1 MKHAFTAVTLPVAV
15 AASAL
20 FASPRAVAT
29 ADNTS
34 TILSNDNRQS
44 AGRLQGGV
52 LTLRMEAREGK
63 WYPDG
68 PDGMARV
75 VAAFAE
81 EGKPLQNPG
90 PLIRVP
96 VGTEIHV
103 TVRNSLEA
111 PLTLHGFGKDR
122 GITADSV
129 RIEPGEVREMRF
141 TASAVGT
148 YWYAGRTEAVPA
160 LYARRNQDSQ
170 LNGVIV
176 VDPPGGRTQPNDRIF
191 LISWWVNEDT
201 TAARGGAA
209 STLVINGL
217 SWPHTERFEVTQG
230 DSLHWRWVSMTAP
243 MHPMHLHGFYFR
255 VDGKGNG
262 AQYTTYA
269 PDARRLAVTEVLRPG
284 ETMEVAWSPS
294 KPGNW
299 IFHCHLA
306 RHMTPRADPT
316 DDRTRNGETHD
327 AHVSGDSKHQHQ
339 MSRLVL
345 GIHVKPSGALAVK
358 PKRDARA
365 MRLLIR
371 SRSMEDGDYP
381 RYSYGLGGTPTEPD
395 TVFTMPGP
403 MLILEKDEPVAIT
416 VVNRSHEPAAVH
428 WHGIELESFPDGV
441 PGWSGAG
448 QNILPAVPAGDSIT
462 VRFTPPRAGT
472 FMYHSHFNEMEQ
484 IASGL
489 YGAILVL
496 DRGQRYDPETDR
508 VLLFSDSKPG
518 SDPRRLAPALLNGRA
533 QPEAMELRAGV
544 TYRFRVINIRSN
556 APVAMSILD
565 GDQPTKWRQVAKD
578 GADLPPAQAVVV
590 PAQLV
595 LGPGEI
601 YDYEFTPRVPG
612 ELKLRFAFP
621 APRVPRPGI
630 VFPDP
635 VVMTVR
641 VR

>member
-1 MKHAFTAVTLPVAV
+1 MKHQLSAAVLAAVLAGFTPFTSRHILGKIDSDAV
-15 AASAL
+15 
-20 FASPRAVAT
+20 
-29 ADNTS
+29 
-34 TILSNDNRQS
+34 IQSNDNRQA
-44 AGRLQGGV
+44 AGRLEGGV
-52 LTLRMEAREGK
+52 LSLRMEAREGK

-68 PDGMARV
+68 PNGMVRA

-96 VGTEIHV
+96 VGTEVRV
-103 TVRNSLEA
+103 TIRNSLA
-111 PLTLHGFGKDR
+111 VPLTLHGLGQNR

-129 RIEPGEVREMRF
+129 RLEAGEVREVRF
-141 TASAVGT
+141 TAGTVGT
-148 YWYAGRTEAVPA
+148 YWYAGRTETVPA
-160 LYARRNQDSQ
+160 IYARRGRDSQ

-176 VDPPGGRTQPNDRIF
+176 VDPAEGRTQPNDRIF
-191 LISWWVNEDT
+191 MISWWVADT
-201 TAARGGAA
+201 GSAAAA
-209 STLVINGL
+209 GPGSTLVINGL

-230 DSLHWRWVSMTAP
+230 DSLHWRWVSVTAP
-243 MHPMHLHGFYFR
+243 PHPMHLHGFYFR

-262 AQYTTYA
+262 AGYTVYA
-269 PDARRLAVTEVLRPG
+269 PEERRSAVTELLFPG
-284 ETMEVAWSPS
+284 ETMQIAWSPS

-306 RHMTPRADPT
+306 RHMTPLADPL
-316 DDRTRNGETHD
+316 DRDGERTTQTANGNHD
-327 AHVSGDSKHQHQ
+327 KTHQHQ
-339 MSRLVL
+339 MARLVL
-345 GIHVKPSGALAVK
+345 GIHVKPRGTLATQ

-371 SRSMEDGDYP
+371 SRSTVEGDYP
-381 RYSYGLGGTPTEPD
+381 RFSYGLGGTPTEPD
-395 TVFTMPGP
+395 TVFRMPGP
-403 MLILEKDEPVAIT
+403 TLILEKDQPVAIT
-416 VVNRSHEPAAVH
+416 VVNRSHEAAAVH

-441 PGWSGAG
+441 PGWSGSG
-448 QNILPAVPAGDSIT
+448 NNILPAIPAGDSIT

-496 DRGQRYDPETDR
+496 DRGRRYDAETDR

-518 SDPRRLAPALLNGRA
+518 PDPRSLPAALLNGRA
-533 QPEAMELRAGV
+533 QPEPMELRAGV

-556 APVAMSILD
+556 AVVAMSILE
-565 GDQPTKWRQVAKD
+565 GDQPVEWRHVAKD
-578 GADLPPAQAVVV
+578 GADLPLSQSVVRPARVILA
-590 PAQLV
+590 
-595 LGPGEI
+595 PGEI
-601 YDYEFTPRVPG
+601 YDYEFTPRAPG

-630 VFPDP
+630 RFPEP
-635 VVMTVR
+635 VVTAIR
-641 VR
+641 VQ